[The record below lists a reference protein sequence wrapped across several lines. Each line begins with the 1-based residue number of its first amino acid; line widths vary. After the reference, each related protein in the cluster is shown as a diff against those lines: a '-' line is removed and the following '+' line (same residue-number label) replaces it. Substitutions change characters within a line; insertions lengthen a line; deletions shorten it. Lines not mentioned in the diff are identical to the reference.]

1 MIKLLKGMHAMTGR
15 GEFVFASSKD
25 FTKPIGARTVNHALN
40 CMGIENISGHD
51 LRAHRLNL
59 STWRL

>member
-25 FTKPIGARTVNHALN
+25 FTKPIGARTVNHGALN
-40 CMGIENISGHD
+40 CMGLENISGHD
-51 LRAHRLNL
+51 LRA
-59 STWRL
+59 TG